1 VHTGQSAR
9 LRMFGFPW
17 TKYGMLLAEVD
28 RVGNEPKDGLIRVE
42 LVLRS
47 PQRTNIPLQHGLPG
61 SAEVEVERVSPFAL
75 VLDAAGRFLMSVQGS
90 AESATPNPAPISDL

>member
-1 VHTGQSAR
+1 
-9 LRMFGFPW
+9 MFGFPW

-42 LVLRS
+42 LVLRL

-90 AESATPNPAPISDL
+90 AESSTPNPVSRSDQ

>member
-1 VHTGQSAR
+1 VRAGQTAR

-17 TKYGMLLAEVD
+17 TKYGILLAEVD

-75 VLDAAGRFLMSVQGS
+75 VLDAAGRFLMSAEGRS
-90 AESATPNPAPISDL
+90 ALAAPAVDK